1 MSRVEAKWT
10 TLSIFNECDPQAMCD
25 HGQDHVPLS
34 FKPSPP
40 PSLSCLPTSLEA
52 GSVICCLLLLFFPCL
67 FWVKGTWKS
76 GKKIRN
82 SCCCCPSPAPTLCC
96 NHRYLYAFRFA
107 STRPTRSLDSNPA
120 APLLL
125 HPHWRPLAQLAVNII
140 TWDAARLMM
149 PTCPDNSRDPY
160 THTSPLRTPHLFMAL
175 WMAFSLL

>member
-1 MSRVEAKWT
+1 MRPAGHVWPRPGSCAIK
-10 TLSIFNECDPQAMCD
+10 LQAIPSPLPLLPAHFTWSGLCR
-25 HGQDHVPLS
+25 LS
-34 FKPSPP
+34 FVVVAFPMFV
-40 PSLSCLPTSLEA
+40 LSERHLKER
-52 GSVICCLLLLFFPCL
+52 
-67 FWVKGTWKS
+67 
-76 GKKIRN
+76 KKIRN
-82 SCCCCPSPAPTLCC
+82 SCCCCPSPALTLCC

-140 TWDAARLMM
+140 TWDTARLMM

-160 THTSPLRTPHLFMAL
+160 THTHTHTSPLRTPHLFMAL